1 MVYQTPRTCLWPG
14 WCVLKLYEA
23 YIKKT
28 GFHFCSC
35 FTGYMFSVEFDEEKA
50 PIFLELLKALG
61 NPSFISDK
69 AQRWSL

>member
-35 FTGYMFSVEFDEEKA
+35 FTGYMFSVEFDEEKT
-50 PIFLELLKALG
+50 PIF
-61 NPSFISDK
+61 
-69 AQRWSL
+69 